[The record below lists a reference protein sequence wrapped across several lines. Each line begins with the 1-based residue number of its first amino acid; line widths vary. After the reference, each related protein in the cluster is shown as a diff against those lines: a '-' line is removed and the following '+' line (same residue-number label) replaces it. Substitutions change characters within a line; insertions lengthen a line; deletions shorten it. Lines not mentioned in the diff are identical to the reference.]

1 MRRIE
6 TRVDAPVRRGL
17 SKLFL
22 AVALSAGLS
31 SPVAADSYRADKAGH
46 PIRITAYLLHPF
58 GVLLDTLI
66 FRPAHWVGSQQ
77 PLKALF
83 GHSD

>member
-1 MRRIE
+1 MRHNEIRISA
-6 TRVDAPVRRGL
+6 RRRRGVSAL
-17 SKLFL
+17 IL
-22 AVALSAGLS
+22 ALLLCTALAG
-31 SPVAADSYRADKAGH
+31 PAAADAYKGDMAAH

-83 GHSD
+83 GHTD